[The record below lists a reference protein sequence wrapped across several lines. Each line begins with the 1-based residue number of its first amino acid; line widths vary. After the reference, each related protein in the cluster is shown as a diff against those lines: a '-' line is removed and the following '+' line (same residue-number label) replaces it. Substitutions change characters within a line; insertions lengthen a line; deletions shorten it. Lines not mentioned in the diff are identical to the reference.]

1 MRTLNNKIASAFFAL
16 TACMAMAFGFLAC
29 SNDSE
34 PPVVIVVP
42 DNQTKN
48 GETKTDGETNAPVAN
63 PAIYTITFNAN
74 DGSENPA
81 TAAQTFTAGMPQNL
95 KTIAS
100 LGFARD
106 GFYFAGWLTAA
117 DGAEACWSDG
127 AAYTAVTDATLYAKW
142 SAIPVYKVNVP
153 VNERGEIVATPAT
166 ARAGT
171 EITLLV
177 TPFAGYKFE
186 SLSVTGA
193 DSKAIAVT
201 DGKFTMPA
209 QDVTV
214 EADFSA
220 ISYTISCG
228 TFAEGL
234 VSADIDTATIGTEV
248 TLLAKPNDGYKFAS
262 YSVVAADGSDVSV
275 VDGKFKMPAG
285 NVNVYAVFTA
295 ETYMITFDAN
305 GGSANSA
312 AASQTFKA
320 RNSQALKKVE
330 ELGFSRDGYT
340 FAGWLTEIGAEDA
353 SYADGASYT
362 ATADA
367 TLYAKW
373 SAIPIYNV
381 NVPVNERGDV
391 SASPAT
397 ARAGTKIA
405 LTASPKAG
413 YQFAY
418 YTVTDADNKVVSV
431 LNGEFTMPDKNVT
444 VAATFNA
451 IDYRVSVGSFE
462 HGTVKASPSIATV
475 GTEITLTATPKTGYK
490 LGSYTVTD
498 ADSNS
503 VLVTDG
509 KFKMPAKDVSVSAAF
524 NAIDYSVTVGSVSN
538 GTVTISAKK
547 ATYGTEITLGATPKE
562 GYKFVSYSVTGA
574 DGSQVQVEDGKFA
587 MPAQNVMVS
596 ATFAAI
602 NYTISIGQFEHGT
615 VTASP
620 ATATVGTKITLSN
633 TPHEGYKFRSYTVT
647 AADGTAVTVADGKF
661 TMPAS
666 NVMVA
671 ATFVAKNSGML
682 KVPLTLEAVEAGAKV
697 TFKNMA
703 AGPVT
708 YKVNGGAAQTIA
720 SEATGTI
727 TLENEG
733 DKVAFY
739 GDNETYTIKYNRS
752 YNSSK
757 IACDKDCYVYGN
769 IMSLVKSGSFAAAD
783 TLSESYIFQKLFSNN
798 THIKNK
804 DGAELLLPATTLV
817 EYCYDGMFEG
827 CVSLTRAP
835 ELPATTLADKCY
847 ESMFSGCTNL
857 NSVTCLATDI
867 SAENCVKDWLYGVA
881 SSGTF
886 TKADGIAVGE
896 IGGWQTN
903 NSSGIPSGWTVKD
916 EGWQYPHSITIAD
929 NIAHGS
935 VTAITASAFV
945 GTSVTLTIR
954 PDDGYKLDTLTVKKD
969 ASGATIATSVTG
981 DSRTFT
987 MPAKSVTVSAT
998 FVAINYTVNIGSY
1011 AHGTVT
1017 ANNASA
1023 NYGDTVTLTIRPAD
1037 GYALKTLAYTPQG
1050 GASISIGGSGNTRTF
1065 TMPAKNVTVSA
1076 TFNAINYSVNF
1087 GTIVNGRVT
1096 ASPATAT
1103 VGTIITLSSTPNA
1116 GYNFVSYTVRGA
1128 DGTTVS
1134 VADGKFTMP
1143 ASNVT
1148 VTATF
1153 LVTFGLWPQTVKAST
1168 VDINESESKTV
1179 GEFTYYKGS
1188 DGQWYARLS
1197 DKYYKVEPIKW
1208 RVLTTSYN
1216 EKLLLAESVLVAK
1229 CYAESSNNY
1238 QNSEIRK
1245 WLNSNAKSAANSDHG
1260 GSGGFLK
1267 TAFTDAERAKIA
1279 DTSVDNDDRSTLP
1292 DNYYSLDTH
1301 VRDYFWNNGYNK
1313 YASDTNTTD
1322 KVFLL
1327 SEQEV
1332 TTRAYGFDVYS
1343 AYKGDGTHTGSARIR
1358 QTTDYVNASG
1368 LPCCWWLRS
1377 PYYSGGGFVRL
1388 VDDYGKTLVYCDV
1401 DQRLGVVPALWLKN

>member
-633 TPHEGYKFRSYTVT
+633 TPNEGYKFGSYTVT

-857 NSVTCLATDI
+857 TSAPELPAT
-867 SAENCVKDWLYGVA
+867 
-881 SSGTF
+881 
-886 TKADGIAVGE
+886 
-896 IGGWQTN
+896 
-903 NSSGIPSGWTVKD
+903 
-916 EGWQYPHSITIAD
+916 
-929 NIAHGS
+929 
-935 VTAITASAFV
+935 
-945 GTSVTLTIR
+945 
-954 PDDGYKLDTLTVKKD
+954 
-969 ASGATIATSVTG
+969 
-981 DSRTFT
+981 
-987 MPAKSVTVSAT
+987 
-998 FVAINYTVNIGSY
+998 
-1011 AHGTVT
+1011 
-1017 ANNASA
+1017 
-1023 NYGDTVTLTIRPAD
+1023 
-1037 GYALKTLAYTPQG
+1037 TLAERCYDSMFRGCTNLTS
-1050 GASISIGGSGNTRTF
+1050 A
-1065 TMPAKNVTVSA
+1065 PAL
-1076 TFNAINYSVNF
+1076 
-1087 GTIVNGRVT
+1087 
-1096 ASPATAT
+1096 PAT
-1103 VGTIITLSSTPNA
+1103 TLSKNCYMYMFSGCSSLTSAPA
-1116 GYNFVSYTVRGA
+1116 LPA
-1128 DGTTVS
+1128 TT
-1134 VADGKFTMP
+1134 
-1143 ASNVT
+1143 
-1148 VTATF
+1148 
-1153 LVTFGLWPQTVKAST
+1153 
-1168 VDINESESKTV
+1168 
-1179 GEFTYYKGS
+1179 
-1188 DGQWYARLS
+1188 
-1197 DKYYKVEPIKW
+1197 
-1208 RVLTTSYN
+1208 
-1216 EKLLLAESVLVAK
+1216 LAES
-1229 CYAESSNNY
+1229 CYDSMFRGCTNLTSAPELPATTLAESCYGSMFY
-1238 QNSEIRK
+1238 GC
-1245 WLNSNAKSAANSDHG
+1245 KSLTSAPALPATTLSKRCYREMFYG
-1260 GSGGFLK
+1260 CSSLTSAPALPTTTLAEGCYGSMFSGCTNLTSAPELPATTLAIFCYSGMFSGCKGL
-1267 TAFTDAERAKIA
+1267 TSAPALPATTLAERCYNSMF
-1279 DTSVDNDDRSTLP
+1279 DGCTNLTSAPWLYKP
-1292 DNYYSLDTH
+1292 D
-1301 VRDYFWNNGYNK
+1301 
-1313 YASDTNTTD
+1313 
-1322 KVFLL
+1322 
-1327 SEQEV
+1327 E
-1332 TTRAYGFDVYS
+1332 RAG
-1343 AYKGDGTHTGSARIR
+1343 
-1358 QTTDYVNASG
+1358 ASG
-1368 LPCCWWLRS
+1368 HDAGVELLRKHVLWLREPNERARS
-1377 PYYSGGGFVRL
+1377 SGHDACG
-1388 VDDYGKTLVYCDV
+1388 
-1401 DQRLGVVPALWLKN
+1401 